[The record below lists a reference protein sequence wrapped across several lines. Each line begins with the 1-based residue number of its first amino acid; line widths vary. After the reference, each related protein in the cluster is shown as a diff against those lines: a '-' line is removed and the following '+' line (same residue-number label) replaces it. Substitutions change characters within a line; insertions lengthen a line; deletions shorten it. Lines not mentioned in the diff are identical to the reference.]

1 MKIWKKISI
10 MFVYPV
16 LLLGTGFLGGMVFLN
31 YFYPGIIASEQGSQS
46 QEQKWQQIS
55 GEVDESGSQIGT
67 NVGSRDSENAGS
79 RMGTNL
85 GSQDSANAGN
95 QDGIN
100 VSSQGSTNAGNL
112 ADSTSGTN
120 GSAEGELL
128 GTGDGSQSTSEDSVQ
143 TSIIREKLNAD
154 TSYVL
159 EETDMRNDT
168 VVETVWK
175 LPAKYIGMNREEFI
189 EAMEI
194 YEASPPLEELERGF
208 VSLEVLSFS
217 PQKVVVQM
225 NYEYMQPGESF
236 YLMVV
241 DNYVVVY
248 LEDRETVYMDTDI
261 LLTELPEEL
270 QQEIIQVMFIPD
282 EESLYNFLENYS
294 S

>member
-225 NYEYMQPGESF
+225 NY
-236 YLMVV
+236 
-241 DNYVVVY
+241 
-248 LEDRETVYMDTDI
+248 
-261 LLTELPEEL
+261 
-270 QQEIIQVMFIPD
+270 
-282 EESLYNFLENYS
+282 
-294 S
+294 

>member
-55 GEVDESGSQIGT
+55 GEVDESGSQTGMDLGSLDDISATHVGGMSESQVGT
-67 NVGSRDSENAGS
+67 NFG
-79 RMGTNL
+79 
-85 GSQDSANAGN
+85 DSAESA
-95 QDGIN
+95 
-100 VSSQGSTNAGNL
+100 
-112 ADSTSGTN
+112 SGTN
-120 GSAEGELL
+120 RNGSADGELL
-128 GTGDGSQSTSEDSVQ
+128 GTDDGSQGTSEDSVQ

>member
-1 MKIWKKISI
+1 MKILKKISI
-10 MFVYPV
+10 MFIYPV
-16 LLLGTGFLGGMVFLN
+16 LLLGTGFLGGVAFVN
-31 YFYPGIIASEQGSQS
+31 YFYPGMIVSGQGSQAE
-46 QEQKWQQIS
+46 EQKWQQIS
-55 GEVDESGSQIGT
+55 GEVGESV
-67 NVGSRDSENAGS
+67 NEAGS
-79 RMGTNL
+79 N
-85 GSQDSANAGN
+85 
-95 QDGIN
+95 
-100 VSSQGSTNAGNL
+100 
-112 ADSTSGTN
+112 ADSRTLEA
-120 GSAEGELL
+120 AEGEKQL
-128 GTGDGSQSTSEDSVQ
+128 TDGELSGNISTLNDDTDQQPAEMSRDASENSVQ

-159 EETDMRNDT
+159 EETDIRNDS

-175 LPAKYIGMNREEFI
+175 LPAKYIGMNREEFV
-189 EAMEI
+189 EAMEL

-225 NYEYMQPGESF
+225 NYEYAQPGGSF

-248 LEDRETVYMDTDI
+248 QEDMETVYMDTDI